1 MHFERLVLYIR
12 FYICTIFTSKIDNFE
27 ISKLVGVLEADAKKD
42 VDKAYLLQQLTQI
55 YQCKILSIHFNRTL
69 FLVEATF
76 LISPGTEHTKIF
88 RIFFS

>member
-27 ISKLVGVLEADAKKD
+27 ISKLVGVGTRSRCKKRCGQSLFI
-42 VDKAYLLQQLTQI
+42 ATLTQI

-76 LISPGTEHTKIF
+76 LISPGTEHT
-88 RIFFS
+88 

>member
-27 ISKLVGVLEADAKKD
+27 ISKLVGVLEADAKK
-42 VDKAYLLQQLTQI
+42 KCRQSLFIATLTQI

-69 FLVEATF
+69 FFVEATF
-76 LISPGTEHTKIF
+76 LISPGTEHT
-88 RIFFS
+88 

>member
-42 VDKAYLLQQLTQI
+42 VDKAYLLQHWHRYINAKFYLF
-55 YQCKILSIHFNRTL
+55 ILIEHF
-69 FLVEATF
+69 
-76 LISPGTEHTKIF
+76 SW
-88 RIFFS
+88 

>member
-42 VDKAYLLQQLTQI
+42 VDKAYLLQ
-55 YQCKILSIHFNRTL
+55 H
-69 FLVEATF
+69 
-76 LISPGTEHTKIF
+76 
-88 RIFFS
+88 